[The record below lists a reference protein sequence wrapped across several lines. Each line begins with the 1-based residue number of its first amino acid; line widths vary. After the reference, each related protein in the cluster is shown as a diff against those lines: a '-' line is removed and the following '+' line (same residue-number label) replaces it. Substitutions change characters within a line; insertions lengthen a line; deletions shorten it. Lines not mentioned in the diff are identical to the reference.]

1 MLGHA
6 LLLGPYAS
14 LETLNEVDK
23 VLDGAVAQ
31 VLNPLKGGFKEA
43 VGHFIPGKEILL
55 DQIPEWEPVL
65 SVAKDMNRE
74 ELGGNNKC
82 NLCSKPSPIP
92 GK

>member
-1 MLGHA
+1 MCLAQYLLLSTVKYCSELSHGRQVLGHA

-43 VGHFIPGKEILL
+43 VGHFIPGKDI
-55 DQIPEWEPVL
+55 
-65 SVAKDMNRE
+65 
-74 ELGGNNKC
+74 
-82 NLCSKPSPIP
+82 
-92 GK
+92 